1 MIGIEAIANSMTSG
15 FLLGGILALTALG
28 LSIVLGVMRLVN
40 LAHGVFLIAGAYAG
54 FFLLRATGVD
64 PIVAL
69 LPIGLMI
76 GVLAMPIQ
84 RFMLE
89 PLSRYGLE
97 APMMTTFGLAIVVE
111 NLFVMYFSAD
121 TRSIERD
128 YATIPLKIGPVSV
141 PLVYVIGF
149 IISVAAVLVV
159 HYLVSRTSFGRDLRA
174 SAADPVAAAAVGVDV
189 RRVHSLTFALGAACA
204 AMGGTLIGIIFSF
217 TPASG
222 ANYLLTD
229 FAIVVLGGMGNI
241 LGTLIGGILLGV
253 LQSLAGVTLGDGYRD
268 VVGLVLF
275 LAVLAVRPQGLFGG
289 KAA

>member
-1 MIGIEAIANSMTSG
+1 VIGFEAIVNSMASG

-40 LAHGVFLIAGAYAG
+40 LAHGVFLIAGAYVG
-54 FFLLRATGVD
+54 FFLLQATGVD
-64 PIVAL
+64 PLLAL
-69 LPIGLMI
+69 VPIGILI
-76 GVLAMPIQ
+76 AILAMPIQ

-89 PLSRYGLE
+89 PLAKYGPE
-97 APMMTTFGLAIVVE
+97 APMMTTFGLAIVLE
-111 NLFVMYFSAD
+111 NLFVLYFSAD

-128 YATIPLKIGPVSV
+128 YATVPLVIGPVSV

-149 IISVAAVLVV
+149 GISVCLILAV
-159 HYLVSRTSFGRDLRA
+159 HYLVSRTGFGRDLRA
-174 SAADPVAAAAVGVDV
+174 SAVDPGAAAAVGVDV

-204 AMGGTLIGIIFSF
+204 AVGGTLIGIIFSF

-241 LGTLIGGILLGV
+241 LGTLVGGILLGI

-268 VVGLVLF
+268 LVGLVLF
-275 LAVLAVRPQGLFGG
+275 LAVLAVRQQGLYRGH
-289 KAA
+289 AA

>member
-1 MIGIEAIANSMTSG
+1 MIGLEAIANSMASG

>member
-54 FFLLRATGVD
+54 FFLLQATGVD

-128 YATIPLKIGPVSV
+128 YATIPLQIGPVSV

-149 IISVAAVLVV
+149 IISVAAVLAV

>member
-1 MIGIEAIANSMTSG
+1 MIGLEAIVTSVASG

-54 FFLLRATGVD
+54 FFLLQITGID
-64 PIVAL
+64 PLLALVPIGFAVAL
-69 LPIGLMI
+69 
-76 GVLAMPIQ
+76 LAMPIQ

-89 PLSRYGLE
+89 PLSKYGLE
-97 APMMTTFGLAIVVE
+97 APMMTTFGLAIVIE
-111 NLFVMYFSAD
+111 NLFVLYFSAD
-121 TRSIERD
+121 TRSIERN
-128 YATIPLKIGPVSV
+128 YAAVPLQIGPISV
-141 PLVYVIGF
+141 PLIYVIGF
-149 IISVAAVLVV
+149 FISAFAIVAV
-159 HYLVSRTSFGRDLRA
+159 HYLVSSTSFGRDLRA
-174 SAADPVAAAAVGVDV
+174 SAADPGAAEAVGVDV
-189 RRVHSLTFALGAACA
+189 RLVHSLTFALGAACA
-204 AMGGTLIGIIFSF
+204 AIGGTLIGIIFSF

-268 VVGLVLF
+268 LVGLVLF
-275 LAVLAVRPQGLFGG
+275 LAMLAVRPQGLFGRQ
-289 KAA
+289 AT

>member
-1 MIGIEAIANSMTSG
+1 VLSPGAIANSVASG

-64 PIVAL
+64 PILAL
-69 LPIGLMI
+69 LPIGGLI
-76 GVLAMPIQ
+76 ALLAMPIQ

-89 PLSRYGLE
+89 PLSKYGLE
-97 APMMTTFGLAIVVE
+97 APMMTTFGLAIVIE
-111 NLFVMYFSAD
+111 NAFVLYFSAD
-121 TRSIERD
+121 TRSIERG
-128 YATIPLKIGPVSV
+128 YAIIPLQMGPLSV

-149 IISVAAVLVV
+149 ILSVAAVLAV
-159 HYLVSRTSFGRDLRA
+159 HYLISRTGFGRDLRA
-174 SAADPVAAAAVGVDV
+174 SAADPVAAAVVGVDV

-241 LGTLIGGILLGV
+241 LGTLLGGILLGV
-253 LQSLAGVTLGDGYRD
+253 LQSVAGVVLGDGYRD
-268 VVGLVLF
+268 LVGLALF
-275 LAVLAVRPQGLFGG
+275 LAVLAIRPQGLLGRSS
-289 KAA
+289 A

>member
-1 MIGIEAIANSMTSG
+1 
-15 FLLGGILALTALG
+15 
-28 LSIVLGVMRLVN
+28 MRLVN

>member
-289 KAA
+289 RAA